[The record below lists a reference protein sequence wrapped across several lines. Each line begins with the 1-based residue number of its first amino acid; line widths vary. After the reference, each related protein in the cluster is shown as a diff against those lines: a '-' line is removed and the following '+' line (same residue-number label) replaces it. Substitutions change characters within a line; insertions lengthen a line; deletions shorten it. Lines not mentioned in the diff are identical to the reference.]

1 MIDGYAGLKARVIDK
16 VLYIA
21 GNVVGTLTKDTYTH
35 VANLPQKIKN
45 VWETPDF
52 DLQFTNYCRGQNNSQ
67 TSITLTTTNGKIEL
81 CSTITG
87 NWARVLL
94 VLPCK

>member
-81 CSTITG
+81 CPTITG